1 MGNYFSGMKVAI
13 VGLGIIGEAW
23 ADNLAADGLPLATW
37 NRSPKQRPDFV
48 PDLLQA
54 VGDATH
60 IFIVVADA
68 PAVAELVA
76 KIVPVLHAGQ
86 TVLQSSTI
94 TPDAVR
100 AAAAAVAPTGALFLD
115 APFTGSKPAAQQR
128 QTVYYLGGEAAAIEA
143 ARPVL
148 ERLSKTI
155 LHIGGIGAGSALK
168 LAMNLNIAQ
177 VAQSLSESLTLARAS
192 GISDE
197 LYFQALKANVSNSG
211 ITALKE
217 TKLRTNDFSPQFSL
231 KHMFKDLRQAQ
242 ELAGQKGTK
251 LPQLETVLKVYAEGA
266 AKGWGDQDFTTLIQ
280 LLAKDE

>member
-1 MGNYFSGMKVAI
+1 MKVAI

-23 ADNLAADGLPLATW
+23 ADNLVADGIPLATW
-37 NRSPKQRPDFV
+37 NRSPKPNPRPDFV
-48 PDLLQA
+48 PDLIEA
-54 VGDATH
+54 VRDATH

-68 PAVAELVA
+68 PAVADIVG

-115 APFTGSKPAAQQR
+115 SPFTGSKPAAQQR
-128 QTVYYLGGEAAAIEA
+128 QTVYYLGGEAAAIEG

-148 ERLSKTI
+148 EHLSKTI
-155 LHIGGIGAGSALK
+155 FHIGGIGSGSALK

-177 VAQSLSESLTLARAS
+177 VAQALSESLTLARAS

-197 LYFQALKANVSNSG
+197 IYFQALKANVSNSG
-211 ITALKE
+211 LTALKE
-217 TKLRTNDFSPQFSL
+217 AKIRSADFSPQFSL
-231 KHMFKDLRQAQ
+231 KHMFKDLRQARD
-242 ELAGQKGTK
+242 LAGQKGAR
-251 LPQLETVLKVYAEGA
+251 LPQLETVLKVYEEGA
-266 AKGWGDQDFTTLIQ
+266 ARGFGDLDFISLIQ
-280 LLAKDE
+280 LLSKGQ

>member
-1 MGNYFSGMKVAI
+1 MKVAI

-23 ADNLAADGLPLATW
+23 ADNLVADGIPLATW
-37 NRSPKQRPDFV
+37 NRSPKPNPRPDFV
-48 PDLLQA
+48 PDLIEA
-54 VGDATH
+54 VRDATH

-68 PAVAELVA
+68 PAVADIIG

-86 TVLQSSTI
+86 TILQSSTI

-128 QTVYYLGGEAAAIEA
+128 QTVYYLGGEAAAIEG

-148 ERLSKTI
+148 ERLSKT
-155 LHIGGIGAGSALK
+155 LFHIGPIGAGSALK

-177 VAQSLSESLTLARAS
+177 VAQALSESLTLARAS

-197 LYFQALKANVSNSG
+197 IYFQALKANVSNSG

-231 KHMFKDLRQAQ
+231 KHMFKDLRQAR

-251 LPQLETVLKVYAEGA
+251 LPQLETVLQVYAEGA

-280 LLAKDE
+280 LLAKG